1 MPACYQH
8 LASDCPT
15 LSCIPSQVPSME
27 EGHREPPIGFSCP
40 AHQGMSGANRG
51 QVACILERK
60 TSSCYEFNYTKVRF
74 CC

>member
-1 MPACYQH
+1 MSSHQKEDSSAVALKVCSMNGFQNPQVY
-8 LASDCPT
+8 LGLSCPT
-15 LSCIPSQVPSME
+15 
-27 EGHREPPIGFSCP
+27 
-40 AHQGMSGANRG
+40 HQETSGANRG